1 MISLRKENSRLRNE
15 NSRLREENSSLKEE
29 RHQFSMTVSKLT
41 KVGRRKKL
49 GGGRVYIEGGRG
61 GGGGERER
69 ERERERES
77 HTHTSQLCCSAD

>member
-1 MISLRKENSRLRNE
+1 MVSLRKE

-41 KVGRRKKL
+41 KVGGRKKF
-49 GGGRVYIEGGRG
+49 GGGRGEGG

-69 ERERERES
+69 ERVT
-77 HTHTSQLCCSAD
+77 HTHTLHCSVD